1 MILRKLSL
9 RNFRNY
15 DSLDLEFSASAN
27 FICGNNGQGKSN
39 FLEAIH
45 LLAVTR
51 SFRPCSDRDLL
62 KFERDQFEISGEFV
76 DEVQIRRH
84 VNVCYRSA
92 SGKEIS
98 LDRKR
103 LSSAA
108 ALIGVIPVVH
118 FSPESH
124 RITSGPPAE
133 RRRLV
138 DMLLCQSSPA
148 YLSDWQEYQR
158 SLKQR
163 NALLGQNASPK
174 TLAAWSESLANYGCK
189 IIAARRRF
197 VETFAPLVLQ
207 AYRDISASSSSL
219 QLTYQSQL
227 AAGELTPE
235 NYLNLLSASQ
245 GLELRRKQTQ
255 VGPHRDDFVFDID
268 GRELRH
274 FGSRGEHKSTLLA
287 LKMAEATY
295 FKDKSANAPLIL
307 LDDLQSELDAMRLA
321 AALRHFQ
328 KFGQLFVTALAPLE
342 ESVRAQAV
350 RYEVIAGEMKR
361 VN

>member
-62 KFERDQFEISGEFV
+62 KFDHDRFEISGEFW
-76 DEVQIRRH
+76 DEAQIRRH
-84 VNVCYRSA
+84 VNVCYS
-92 SGKEIS
+92 SETGKEIS

-103 LSSAA
+103 LTSAA

-133 RRRLV
+133 RRRFV

-148 YLSDWQEYQR
+148 YLTDWQEYQR
-158 SLKQR
+158 GLKQR
-163 NALLGQNASPK
+163 NALLNQNASAK
-174 TLAAWSESLANYGCK
+174 TLTAWSEALANYGCK

-197 VETFAPLVLQ
+197 VEAFAPLVLQ
-207 AYRDISASSSSL
+207 AYRDIATPSFSL

-227 AAGELTPE
+227 AAGELTQE
-235 NYLNLLSASQ
+235 NYLALLAAAHAT
-245 GLELRRKQTQ
+245 EMRRKQTH
-255 VGPHRDDFVFDID
+255 VGPHRDDFVFVID
-268 GRELRH
+268 GRELRR

-295 FKDKSANAPLIL
+295 FKDKSANAPIIL
-307 LDDLQSELDAMRLA
+307 LDDLQSELDALRLA

-328 KFGQLFVTALAPLE
+328 QFGQLFVTALSPVVHGMSPSA
-342 ESVRAQAV
+342 AC
-350 RYEVIAGEMKR
+350 YEVVAGKVTR
-361 VN
+361 VK

>member
-1 MILRKLSL
+1 MVLRKLSL

-15 DSLDLEFSASAN
+15 DSLDLEFSAAAN

-62 KFERDQFEISGEFV
+62 KFDRDHFEISGEFV
-76 DEVQIRRH
+76 DEAQIRRH
-84 VNVCYRSA
+84 VNVCYSNE

-103 LSSAA
+103 LTSAA

-124 RITSGPPAE
+124 RITGGPPAE
-133 RRRLV
+133 RRRFV

-148 YLSDWQEYQR
+148 YLTDWQEYQR

-163 NALLGQNASPK
+163 NALLNQNASAK
-174 TLAAWSESLANYGCK
+174 TLAAWSEALANYGCK

-197 VETFAPLVLQ
+197 VEAFAPLVLQ
-207 AYRDISASSSSL
+207 AYRDIATPSFSL

-227 AAGELTPE
+227 AAGELTQE
-235 NYLNLLSASQ
+235 NYLNLLSAAQ
-245 GLELRRKQTQ
+245 TMEMRRKQTQ
-255 VGPHRDDFVFDID
+255 VGPHRDDFVFVID
-268 GRELRH
+268 GRELRR

-307 LDDLQSELDAMRLA
+307 LDDLQSELDALRLA

-328 KFGQLFVTALAPLE
+328 QFGQLFVTALSPVVHGMSPSA
-342 ESVRAQAV
+342 AC
-350 RYEVIAGEMKR
+350 YEVVAGKVTR
-361 VN
+361 VK